1 MLSYT
6 KKSYLFWTVNFWPEF
21 QQAHHNLEYYKNI
34 LMLKIGKELSLTIP
48 FNDSRIYRT
57 IIGGTSIIWH
67 QSHKDAVN
75 VWHIN
80 IATKFFS
87 TYLLC
92 LYFWKKFSKNSSNSC
107 STPMSTFIIMQCQTK
122 KSQSCLMVTISIS
135 YLLTLNNT
143 WCKAIGS

>member
-57 IIGGTSIIWH
+57 IIGGTSII
-67 QSHKDAVN
+67 
-75 VWHIN
+75 
-80 IATKFFS
+80 
-87 TYLLC
+87 
-92 LYFWKKFSKNSSNSC
+92 
-107 STPMSTFIIMQCQTK
+107 
-122 KSQSCLMVTISIS
+122 
-135 YLLTLNNT
+135 
-143 WCKAIGS
+143 